1 MTPGALL
8 LIVIPLALVALAVLI
23 PRRYRHRLVPCV
35 ECMPQPRLPGE
46 PLDNAH
52 RKKLWDRRREW
63 LTVEQQIA
71 GSWPFKPTAVH
82 ALTRAQMTDPRELLQ

>member
-8 LIVIPLALVALAVLI
+8 LIAIPLAIVALAVLI
-23 PRRYRHRLVPCV
+23 PRRYRPRLVPCV

-46 PLDNAH
+46 PMDNAH
-52 RKKLWDRRREW
+52 REKLWRQRREW

-71 GSWPFKPTAVH
+71 GSWPFQPTAVH
-82 ALTRAQMTDPRELLQ
+82 ALPREMQTDPRELLQ